1 MNRFPVVRCFI
12 SALALLGTASLA
24 QPTAEAPKAPPKP
37 KAATKSD
44 VPPGASYLAS
54 TYGISVADAAERIR
68 LQDEIS
74 ALVAQVFKDDDPSF
88 AGIWVQQTPVFKIV
102 IGFTDPDDRKLLK
115 YQIDPKIRRYVQL
128 KKMPRPRKAVLAEQ
142 DDVNKRIQAAGIK
155 KFTSWIEEETGT
167 LAVRV
172 ETAAEADKVRT
183 ALAGISPAPRVEVGP
198 IPTPTAAPVGVQLGD
213 YIYGGFNYWQTNQID
228 PVNPDPYKGCSFAFP
243 ATLGTTKGILTAGH
257 CEPGPDGKY
266 WYSVE
271 GHWVQLPSP
280 TIARWAYGTKY
291 DYQFHE
297 TTGMDTGSWV
307 YYENYS
313 TEPAYPRG
321 GYFYVTGTVGYYGQT
336 SGMAICKSGWKTGL
350 VCGTID
356 NGAYTYNGVKGWIH
370 AVRNSGSL
378 IAAPGDSGGAVFS
391 PADSAGN
398 IKAYGI
404 ITAGGATSGGASQI
418 VYMPIDYID
427 DEVAIRV
434 MTNN

>member
-1 MNRFPVVRCFI
+1 MKRFPVVRCFI

-24 QPTAEAPKAPPKP
+24 QPAAEAPKAPPKP

-142 DDVNKRIQAAGIK
+142 DDVNKRVQAAGIK

-172 ETAAEADKVRT
+172 ETVGETEKVKA
-183 ALAGISPAPRVEVGP
+183 ALAGMTPAPRVEVGP
-198 IPTPTAAPVGVQLGD
+198 IPTRTAAPVGVQLGD

-228 PVNPDPYKGCSFAFP
+228 PVNPDPYKGCSFAF
-243 ATLGTTKGILTAGH
+243 AAMLGTTKGIAK
-257 CEPGPDGKY
+257 P
-266 WYSVE
+266 
-271 GHWVQLPSP
+271 LP
-280 TIARWAYGTKY
+280 
-291 DYQFHE
+291 
-297 TTGMDTGSWV
+297 V
-307 YYENYS
+307 
-313 TEPAYPRG
+313 
-321 GYFYVTGTVGYYGQT
+321 
-336 SGMAICKSGWKTGL
+336 
-350 VCGTID
+350 
-356 NGAYTYNGVKGWIH
+356 
-370 AVRNSGSL
+370 
-378 IAAPGDSGGAVFS
+378 
-391 PADSAGN
+391 
-398 IKAYGI
+398 
-404 ITAGGATSGGASQI
+404 
-418 VYMPIDYID
+418 
-427 DEVAIRV
+427 
-434 MTNN
+434 